1 MTNPARPLAITA
13 GTPTIGVHSRDVD
26 RGRVHEHDGQDR
38 PLPVS
43 PSGRVPQWVL
53 EEAAGRPVPPV
64 PWRQWPS
71 DGPAPRRAG
80 RRRSGIRAVLSV
92 ALVVGLS
99 LGAAH
104 LVGPRT
110 PAPPDPAPTAGP
122 LRGYPTPSLDAS
134 TTPLGSPL
142 PAPPA
147 GGTHAFVALQADGST
162 PVSYDPCRPIHY
174 VTRPDNAP
182 EGGGRIIRDAVD
194 RVSAVTGLQFVDDGA
209 TAEASTDARPLFQ
222 PDSYGDRWAPV
233 LISWQTAAE
242 NAEFAGSTVGEAGS
256 AAVTIGGGPKVF
268 VTGTVDLDA
277 EAFELFLAEPDGEAF
292 ARAVVL
298 HELGH
303 LVGLDH
309 VDDAGQLMFPDAR
322 HDVLD
327 FQDGDLTGLARLG
340 AGACVPQL

>member
-1 MTNPARPLAITA
+1 VTSPAGPLEIIS

-26 RGRVHEHDGQDR
+26 GGRVHEHDGQQR
-38 PLPVS
+38 PLPVA

-53 EEAAGRPVPPV
+53 DEAAGRPVPPV

-71 DGPAPRRAG
+71 DAPPPRSYG
-80 RRRSGIRAVLSV
+80 RRRGAGVRALLSV
-92 ALVVGLS
+92 ALVVALS
-99 LGAAH
+99 LGAAY
-104 LVGPRT
+104 LVGPAAT
-110 PAPPDPAPTAGP
+110 PPPDPAPTAEP

-134 TTPLGSPL
+134 AAPLGAPL

-147 GGTHAFVALQADGST
+147 GGAHAFVSLQADGTT

-174 VTRPDNAP
+174 VTRPDNTP
-182 EGGGRIIRDAVD
+182 EGGGQIVRDAVD
-194 RVSAVTGLQFVDDGA
+194 RVSAVTGLQFVYDGP
-209 TAEASTDARPLFQ
+209 TAEASTESRALFQ

-242 NAEFAGSTVGEAGS
+242 NPEFATSTVGEAGS
-256 AAVTIGGGPKVF
+256 AAVSIGEGPKVF

-277 EAFELFLAEPDGEAF
+277 EAFDRFLTEPDGESF

-309 VDDAGQLMFPDAR
+309 VADRGELMFPDGITR
-322 HDVLD
+322 TTYGP
-327 FQDGDLTGLARLG
+327 GDREGLARLG
-340 AGACVPQL
+340 AIPCG